1 LDYKPS
7 YIARAIRTRR
17 TKTIAIVVQS
27 LKEPGYEEIV
37 QGIEEGLSRDNY
49 GLQLFNARQNID
61 IENNILDTIKYRV
74 IDGIL
79 ISPVFGGRKDY
90 NLIEKIKELQ
100 IPTIFF
106 NRFITDTEVP
116 YVSIDDYHGGKIA
129 AEYLISK
136 GHKIISILSYDTNI
150 NIFNQRVKG
159 FIDTLKKYSLKLKFK
174 IEINTGI
181 RNIRQEIEKKSKL
194 LLEGDST
201 AVFATTDMIA
211 IHLLSFLTEKQKIV
225 PEDISIVGFDNIY
238 FSSLTNPSLT
248 TIDHNLYELGLIAA
262 DNIIYKLEKG
272 TYKKRSVTL
281 KPNLVERKTVKH
293 INI

>member
-106 NRFITDTEVP
+106 NCKTSP
-116 YVSIDDYHGGKIA
+116 ALNHYVS
-129 AEYLISK
+129 
-136 GHKIISILSYDTNI
+136 SIEPHCQNYT
-150 NIFNQRVKG
+150 
-159 FIDTLKKYSLKLKFK
+159 
-174 IEINTGI
+174 
-181 RNIRQEIEKKSKL
+181 
-194 LLEGDST
+194 
-201 AVFATTDMIA
+201 
-211 IHLLSFLTEKQKIV
+211 
-225 PEDISIVGFDNIY
+225 
-238 FSSLTNPSLT
+238 
-248 TIDHNLYELGLIAA
+248 
-262 DNIIYKLEKG
+262 
-272 TYKKRSVTL
+272 
-281 KPNLVERKTVKH
+281 
-293 INI
+293 